1 MTIRNSSLMTSIVL
15 ALMMWLGAS
24 AVALADEQFARD
36 RIQEMSDYLTELQ
49 TFSFSYNAV
58 FEIVTTE
65 DQKIQLASS
74 GSAVVERP
82 NRIRATRQGGFVNME
97 LIYDGETV
105 TLVGHDMN
113 VFAKIE
119 LPGSLTTM
127 VDGLRDKYGFLL
139 PAADLLLPDLYN
151 ELMWDVND
159 VKDIG
164 SGVVNGVEC
173 DTFAFRTPDLDW
185 QIWIAQG
192 DFPYP
197 CRYVITTTNMGAN
210 PQYSIDVSDWQ
221 TDAEVISPGFSFANA
236 TGAQEIGIEE
246 LNISELP
253 QNFTKGAAQ

>member
-1 MTIRNSSLMTSIVL
+1 MIIRRSSLMTGIAL
-15 ALMMWLGAS
+15 ALLTWLGAS
-24 AVALADEQFARD
+24 AAALADEQYAKD
-36 RIQEMSDYLTELQ
+36 RMQEMSDYMTELQ
-49 TFSFSYNAV
+49 SFSFSYNAV

-74 GSAVVERP
+74 GGAVVERP
-82 NRIRATRQGGFVNME
+82 NRIRATRQGGFANVE
-97 LIYDGETV
+97 LIYDGDTV
-105 TLVGHDMN
+105 TLVGHDAN
-113 VFAKIE
+113 VFTKIE
-119 LPGSLTTM
+119 LAGSLTTM
-127 VDGLRDKYGFLL
+127 VDGLRDTYGFLL

-159 VKDIG
+159 IKDIG

-173 DTFAFRTPDLDW
+173 DTFAFRTPTLDW

-197 CRYVITTTNMGAN
+197 CRYVITTTNMAAN
-210 PQYSIDVSDWQ
+210 PQYSVEVSDWR
-221 TDAEVISPGFSFANA
+221 TGAEVASPGFSFANS